1 MRRKNLSNY
10 RHTTIAQC
18 LPDDLVEKQ
27 QEFLSYI
34 MYRRIQYDYP
44 LAYISNMDKILSLL
58 VLDSFSAHIV
68 DSVKRRFGEKNTN
81 IAVIS
86 GGLIFRLQP
95 LDVSVNKSF
104 KTKMRQNYNKWMAE
118 AVKELTPAGNLKKP
132 SYETVANWVRDSW
145 NAVDVDLIRKFFK
158 CCGISNKR
166 DGTEDD
172 WIFNYNRLGQGNQLG
187 DEVEILSDDER
198 SNEEDKEGR
207 QMTNILGGEEDK
219 EEEYEGEKDGY
230 NDEYYDHYNQGTN
243 YVNV

>member
-44 LAYISNMDKILSLL
+44 LAYII
-58 VLDSFSAHIV
+58 

-187 DEVEILSDDER
+187 DEVEILSDDEH
-198 SNEEDKEGR
+198 EEYVDEEEEMDEKYVDE
-207 QMTNILGGEEDK
+207 GGEEDK